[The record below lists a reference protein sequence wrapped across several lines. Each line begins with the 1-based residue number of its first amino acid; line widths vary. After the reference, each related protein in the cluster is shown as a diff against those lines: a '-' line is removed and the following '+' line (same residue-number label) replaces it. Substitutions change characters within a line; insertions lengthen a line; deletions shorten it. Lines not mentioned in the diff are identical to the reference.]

1 MKNRDKLENRFTNN
15 PVRSFRMSEEVYT
28 KLIYL
33 SSALQLSP
41 AEFLISKINQEYENL
56 QGNPNLKKVLEIA
69 QAMSK
74 LMEELRDVNANLG
87 GENPPTE

>member
-1 MKNRDKLENRFTNN
+1 MKTQEKLENRFTNN

-41 AEFLISKINQEYENL
+41 AEFLITKINQEYENL

-74 LMEELRDVNANLG
+74 LMEDLRDVNTNLG
-87 GENPPTE
+87 GVTPPTE